1 MSNFFEIDKLSK
13 SFDKKIILRD
23 ISFSVKKGEF
33 LSILGSS
40 GCGKT
45 TLLRILIGLEKPT
58 GGKIYLEGDD
68 ITNNHPSKRKM
79 GIVFQNYALFQNMKV
94 IDNIA
99 YPLKVNSKKTKKEC
113 EEEALRLLKIV
124 DMESEKNKYPSQLS
138 GGQKQRIAILRT
150 LALKPEIIL
159 FDEPMSALDADN
171 KLVLRKE
178 LKSLQKKFNTTM
190 IYITHDQEEAF
201 SMSDRVMVMKDGI
214 IEQIDTPNNIFNKPA
229 TNYVKSFVKEHLMEK
244 VNLIERCIK
253 EDL

>member
-1 MSNFFEIDKLSK
+1 MNKFFEVNKLSK
-13 SFDKKIILRD
+13 SFDKKVILRD
-23 ISFSVKKGEF
+23 ISFYVKKGEF
-33 LSILGSS
+33 LSVLGSS

-45 TLLRILIGLEKPT
+45 TLLRILIGLEKPS
-58 GGKIYLEGDD
+58 GGNIYLEGDD
-68 ITNNHPSKRKM
+68 ITSNHPSKRKM

-99 YPLKVNSKKTKKEC
+99 YPLRVNSKLTKNEC
-113 EEEALRLLKIV
+113 EKEALRLLKIV
-124 DMESEKNKYPSQLS
+124 NMESEKNKYPSQLS

-178 LKSLQKKFNTTM
+178 LKDLQKKFNTTI

-229 TNYVKSFVKEHLMEK
+229 TEYVKSFVKDHLLEK
-244 VNLIERCIK
+244 VNLIEKCIK